1 MDISIGNCPKGAVP
15 PPFRAGVDVPGM
27 GVPDSGAGD
36 PAIED
41 RGVAAVVSRFIW
53 EKGLR
58 VGAFAGVRRDG
69 TAGVAPPPASAPV
82 SLVDVLP
89 FDEGRGGW

>member
-1 MDISIGNCPKGAVP
+1 
-15 PPFRAGVDVPGM
+15 M

-36 PAIED
+36 PAIDD

-58 VGAFAGVRRDG
+58 VGALAGVRSDG
-69 TAGVAPPPASAPV
+69 TAGVTPLPASTPL
-82 SLVDVLP
+82 SLIDALP
-89 FDEGRGGW
+89 FDEGRGGWYRVS